1 MRLADSRRETAQGCR
16 DQGCFNDA
24 GDGSDGHQGVF
35 KGVTDPG
42 RSAGYL
48 PGRNIY
54 ISASFCIHKPLE
66 CVYTLERSFD
76 FKTCCCLIRL
86 SVGKCL
92 VLYLVRSMCPSV
104 NSVTACS
111 SGVGKPAWRAQTIHS
126 CSWHRRR
133 S

>member
-1 MRLADSRRETAQGCR
+1 MP

-42 RSAGYL
+42 HSAGYL
-48 PGRNIY
+48 PGRNTY
-54 ISASFCIHKPLE
+54 RSASFCIHKPLE
-66 CVYTLERSFD
+66 CIYTLGRSFD
-76 FKTCCCLIRL
+76 FKTCYCLIQL

-104 NSVTACS
+104 NSVNSMQLWGRKAS
-111 SGVGKPAWRAQTIHS
+111 LERPDYS
-126 CSWHRRR
+126 
-133 S
+133 